1 MNVITKPASRQAR
14 QAHQQWERGVAQSR
28 KGQWGEALKAFE
40 AALRI
45 SPKDDVYLVNAAKAA
60 LESNRVE
67 QALEYSVRALARNP
81 DSEVALFLRVAVL
94 QRLQNHEETLAYL
107 RSVPEDRRQGREYW
121 SALGCALQ
129 NTGKQQEAIAAFM
142 EVLTRQMDDAI
153 SHYRMGI
160 SFYELQLKEE
170 ASECFRTGLVLGLG
184 PNALHVHG
192 MLAYAERESCRW
204 VQAAEEEANMR
215 SIVDGLSDTA
225 RVMTAPFAHV
235 TLSGD
240 PVHQLKASRLMSNNF
255 AEIKPV
261 VRRPRARGAQRIRVG
276 YLSADFHQ
284 HATSVLM
291 AEVFERHDQAQFEVF
306 LYSHG
311 PDDKSAMRQR
321 IEAAAEHFVE
331 LAGAS
336 DQAIAERIAHDQIDL
351 LIDLKGYTAQNRMGV
366 FARRPAPV
374 QATFLGFPG
383 TTGAPFIDYII
394 GDPVVTPHGHA
405 AHFSEKL
412 AQLSVCYQPNDRQRP
427 RPQAMT
433 RQAAGLPDDALV
445 LCGFNQAYKISPEV
459 LDVWCGLLEDIPHAV
474 LWLLDWHG
482 QARPHLEEELSVRG
496 VDLARIRWAP
506 RLSLADHIS
515 RTQLADIF
523 IDTWPC
529 NAHTTASDALWAG
542 LPVVTFMGQTF
553 ASRVAGSLLHAVGLP
568 ELATSSLKAYREKVL
583 ALAADPA
590 ARQRIRDQLVTAR
603 DQAPLFDSARYT
615 RDLEAM
621 LTRMVSRHEQGLSP
635 DHLLASPAPAV

>member
-1 MNVITKPASRQAR
+1 MNVIHKPASRQAR
-14 QAHQQWERGVAQSR
+14 QAHQHWERGVAQSR
-28 KGQWGEALKAFE
+28 KGQWGEALRAFE
-40 AALRI
+40 AAIKI

-60 LESNRVE
+60 LESDRIE
-67 QALEYSVRALARNP
+67 QALDYSMRALARNP
-81 DSEVALFLRVAVL
+81 ASEVALFIRVAAL
-94 QRLQNHEETLAYL
+94 QRLQNHAETLAYL
-107 RSVPEDRRQGREYW
+107 QSVPEERRNSREYW

-142 EVLTRQMDDAI
+142 EALTLQMDDAI

-160 SFYELQLKEE
+160 SFYEMQLKEE
-170 ASECFRTGLVLGLG
+170 ASECFRTSLILGLG

-204 VQAAEEEANMR
+204 VQAAQEEANMR
-215 SIVDGLSDTA
+215 SMVDALDDKA

-235 TLSGD
+235 TLTDD
-240 PVHQLKASRLMSNNF
+240 PLHQLKACRLMSNNF
-255 AEIKPV
+255 ADIKPV
-261 VRRPRARGAQRIRVG
+261 VRRERVRHGERIRVG
-276 YLSADFHQ
+276 YVSADFHQ

-291 AEVFERHDQAQFEVF
+291 AEVFEHHDRSRFEVF

-311 PDDKSAMRQR
+311 PDDKTAMRQR

-336 DQAIAERIAHDQIDL
+336 DQDIAQRIADDQLDL

-374 QATFLGFPG
+374 QATYLGFPG
-383 TTGAPFIDYII
+383 TTGSSFVDYII
-394 GDPVVTPHGHA
+394 GDPIVTPLAHE
-405 AHFSEKL
+405 AHFSEKI
-412 AQLSVCYQPNDRQRP
+412 AQLPVCYQPNDRQRP
-427 RPQAMT
+427 RPQPMS
-433 RQAAGLPDDALV
+433 RKAAGLPEDALV

-459 LDVWCGLLEDIPHAV
+459 LDVWCGFLQDIPNAV

-506 RLSLADHIS
+506 RLGLADHIN

-523 IDTWPC
+523 IDAWPC
-529 NAHTTASDALWAG
+529 NAHTTASDALWSG
-542 LPVVTFMGQTF
+542 LPVVTYMGRTF
-553 ASRVAGSLLHAVGLP
+553 ASRVAGSLLNAVGLS
-568 ELATSSLKAYREKVL
+568 ELATETLDAYRAKVL

-590 ARQRIRDQLVTAR
+590 ERARIRAHLAEAR

-615 RDLEAM
+615 GDLER
-621 LTRMVSRHEQGLSP
+621 LLERMVLRHEQGLP
-635 DHLLASPAPAV
+635 VDHLSGLPAA